1 MNLLGF
7 NFKINLLNENY
18 LNLKK
23 LNNKIINIIN
33 VDYDFKK
40 PFEKIS
46 KKSNNYIAES
56 FRLALKMIKKNKSL
70 KLINGPISKKS
81 FLYGKSLGIT
91 EYLAKKTKRKNN
103 VAMLIFNKKLSII
116 INSGPGSFTGI
127 RISLAVAKGIQLV
140 NKVNVY
146 SYNYFLLNAAPYLK
160 KNIKVISIQK
170 TNNFYYYSESN
181 YKDHYTFSTPMKMN
195 FDYLQEQDCV
205 IVIPQEAINDKL
217 FNNISIKK
225 IKIAQFNLKNI
236 EILVENN
243 LLENK
248 LIKPLYLS

>member
-1 MNLLGF
+1 MIIRDFLI
-7 NFKINLLNENY
+7 INCTGKDDSIALRINSKFFF
-18 LNLKK
+18 KK
-23 LNNKIINIIN
+23 LQTNLVKN
-33 VDYDFKK
+33 
-40 PFEKIS
+40 EM
-46 KKSNNYIAES
+46 
-56 FRLALKMIKKNKSL
+56 LALDILTFFKEKNV
-70 KLINGPISKKS
+70 II
-81 FLYGKSLGIT
+81 
-91 EYLAKKTKRKNN
+91 
-103 VAMLIFNKKLSII
+103 NKKLSII

-181 YKDHYTFSTPMKMN
+181 YKDHYTFSTPKKMDL
-195 FDYLQEQDCV
+195 DYLQELDCV

-217 FNNISIKK
+217 FKHISIKK

-236 EILVENN
+236 EILVKNN